1 MSHTAAP
8 ASPTVSASPLARRV
22 DNPICPQCCRPMW
35 IVRVERLGLG
45 YDLRT
50 LECREC
56 KREAAVVV
64 KHA

>member
-22 DNPICPQCCRPMW
+22 DNPICPLCSKPMW

-45 YDLRT
+45 YDMHT

-56 KREAAVVV
+56 KRETAVVV

>member
-1 MSHTAAP
+1 MSHTAAF
-8 ASPTVSASPLARRV
+8 ATSTVSASPLARRV
-22 DNPICPQCCRPMW
+22 DNPICPQCSRPMW

-45 YDLRT
+45 YDLHT

>member
-1 MSHTAAP
+1 MSQAAAS
-8 ASPTVSASPLARRV
+8 ASPTVTASPLARRV
-22 DNPICPQCCRPMW
+22 DNPICPQCSRPMW

-56 KREAAVVV
+56 KREATVVV

>member
-1 MSHTAAP
+1 MPNIAAS
-8 ASPTVSASPLARRV
+8 ASPTVSVSPLARRV
-22 DNPICPQCCRPMW
+22 DNPICPQCSKPMW

-45 YDLRT
+45 YDMRT

>member
-1 MSHTAAP
+1 MSHTAAS

-22 DNPICPQCCRPMW
+22 DNPICPQCSKPMW

-45 YDLRT
+45 YDMRT

-56 KREAAVVV
+56 KRETAVVV
-64 KHA
+64 KRA

>member
-1 MSHTAAP
+1 MSHIAAP
-8 ASPTVSASPLARRV
+8 ASLTVSGSPLARRV
-22 DNPICPQCCRPMW
+22 DNPICPQCSRPML
-35 IVRVERLGLG
+35 IVRIERLGLG
-45 YDLRT
+45 YDMHT

>member
-1 MSHTAAP
+1 MPATAS

-22 DNPICPQCCRPMW
+22 DNPICPQCSRPMGV
-35 IVRVERLGLG
+35 VRIERLGLG
-45 YDLRT
+45 YDMCT

>member
-1 MSHTAAP
+1 MS
-8 ASPTVSASPLARRV
+8 TVR
-22 DNPICPQCCRPMW
+22 I
-35 IVRVERLGLG
+35 ERLGLG
-45 YDLRT
+45 YDMHT

>member
-1 MSHTAAP
+1 MSHTAAS
-8 ASPTVSASPLARRV
+8 ASPIVSASPLARRV

-35 IVRVERLGLG
+35 IARVERLGLG

-56 KREAAVVV
+56 KHEATVVV

>member
-1 MSHTAAP
+1 MSQAAAS
-8 ASPTVSASPLARRV
+8 ASPTVTASPLARRV
-22 DNPICPQCCRPMW
+22 DNPICPQCSRPMW

-56 KREAAVVV
+56 KREAAAVV